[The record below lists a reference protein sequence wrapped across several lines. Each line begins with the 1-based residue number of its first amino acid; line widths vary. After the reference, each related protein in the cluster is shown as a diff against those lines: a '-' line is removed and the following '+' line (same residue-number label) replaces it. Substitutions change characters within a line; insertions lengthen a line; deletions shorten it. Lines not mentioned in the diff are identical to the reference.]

1 MERRYWGIALC
12 LCWAALCGCGTSSE
26 GPDPGRVTLHRLN
39 NAEYNNTVHDLL
51 GTTIRPAD
59 GFPSDDRGYG
69 FDNVADVL
77 RLSPLA
83 VELYERAAQ
92 QLVEQAL
99 RTVQP
104 ATTER
109 YELVGDSSSGQVLGE
124 GWLFFSA
131 ASVAHSFVATT
142 NGTYRISVRAY
153 GQQAGPEAAALSVE
167 VAGQAPQIITV
178 PAVEA
183 APGTYTATFTLMAGP
198 QSVAIGFANDFQD
211 PNGDRNLWIDFVE
224 ISGPYDG
231 PPVNLAARTRILTCA
246 DLAATSC
253 QTEILRGFAERAW
266 RRPLVDAELR
276 ELETLATQAVAA
288 GDTPEAG
295 LRLALQA
302 ILVSAKFIFRVE
314 IDPSPTSLAVHKL
327 SDYELASRLSYFLW
341 STMPDEELFV
351 SARAGRLHEPAE
363 LERQTRRMLAD
374 AKATALV
381 DNFAGQWLFTRALG
395 DQDPDYALFAEY
407 DDELEAAM
415 RGETRRYFEE
425 FLRGDVPMNQF
436 LTGDFTFV
444 NDRLARFYGLP
455 AVGTN
460 DFVKVSLLNTPR
472 RGFLSQ
478 ASFLRVTSRPKRTSP
493 VLRGKWILDNLLCS
507 PPRPPPPGVESLP
520 EAGMGTGS
528 IRSRLEAHVANPI
541 CASCHRVMDP
551 LGFGLDGFDAIGKSR
566 TQDQGFPLDTTGK
579 LWGELPF
586 ANTAEMATL
595 LAAEP
600 LVYRCMVE
608 KLYTYTGRSP
618 NRVEAIEHIDQLTE
632 QFVEGGYSL
641 RELLVGLVTH
651 HSFVSRRGEP

>member
-1 MERRYWGIALC
+1 MR
-12 LCWAALCGCGTSSE
+12 
-26 GPDPGRVTLHRLN
+26 
-39 NAEYNNTVHDLL
+39 DLL
-51 GTTIRPAD
+51 GTSLRPAD

-92 QLVEQAL
+92 LLIAEAL

-104 ATTER
+104 VTSER

-124 GWLFFSA
+124 GWLFFTTGN
-131 ASVAHSFVATT
+131 VAHSFVATT
-142 NGTYRISVRAY
+142 DGTYHVNIRAY
-153 GQQAGPEAAALSVE
+153 GQQAGPDAAALSIE
-167 VAGQAPQIITV
+167 VAGQAPQLLAVTAV
-178 PAVEA
+178 AAAPAV
-183 APGTYTATFTLMAGP
+183 YTVSFTLKAGP
-198 QSVAIGFANDFQD
+198 QSVAVGFANDFMD
-211 PNGDRNLWIDFVE
+211 AGGDRNLWIDYVE

-231 PPVNLAARTRILTCA
+231 PPVNVSARARILTCA
-246 DLAATSC
+246 ELASATC
-253 QTEILRGFAERAW
+253 QTEILRGFAQRAW
-266 RRPLVDAELR
+266 RRPVLDAELR
-276 ELETLATQAVAA
+276 ELETLVTQATAT
-288 GDTPEAG
+288 GDSPEAG
-295 LRLALQA
+295 LRVALQA
-302 ILVSAKFIFRVE
+302 ILVSSKFIFRVE
-314 IDPSPTSLAVHKL
+314 IDAAPKSLAAHTL
-327 SDYELASRLSYFLW
+327 SDWELASRLSYFLW
-341 STMPDEELFV
+341 STMPDEELFA
-351 SARAGRLHEPAE
+351 SARDGRLHEPSE

-374 AKATALV
+374 TKALALV

-395 DQDPDYALFAEY
+395 DQDPDYALFPEY
-407 DDELEAAM
+407 DDELETAM
-415 RGETRRYFEE
+415 RGETRRYFQE

-436 LTGDFTFV
+436 LTADFTFV
-444 NDRLARFYGLP
+444 NDRLAQFYGLP
-455 AVGTN
+455 AVGTD
-460 DFVKVSLLNTPR
+460 DFVKVSLQNTPR

-520 EAGMGTGS
+520 EGGLATGS
-528 IRSRLEAHVANPI
+528 IRSRLEAHVANPV

-551 LGFGLDGFDAIGKSR
+551 LGFGLDGFDAIGKIR
-566 TQDQGFPLDTTGK
+566 TEDQGFPLDTTGK

-586 ANTAEMATL
+586 TTTAEMAAL
-595 LAAEP
+595 LAVEP

-632 QFVEGGYSL
+632 LFVARDYSL